1 MRLLLAVTLAPFALV
16 PQLPQAAE
24 KQAFAR
30 VLVVDGGGGGQYST
44 IQPAIDAALPGDTV
58 LVKGGTYPGF
68 QVVGKGLSLVGEF
81 GMSVT
86 CTSAVLVDGVPTG
99 QRVLLQNLTLRQT
112 VGPFIVGA
120 LRVRNSA
127 GGVRIESCIVEP
139 QMRIDALHVEG
150 SPDVLLRDTFVRGC
164 DGPNLSFSASAGNAV
179 TCAGST
185 VATYGSQFA
194 GGDGGGGDIQIGG
207 RGGDAWRQTSGELR
221 AVQTSF
227 TGGDGGESTDCLYGL
242 GGNGG
247 GGMLVTGASGR
258 AQASTF
264 AGGVGGLHPC
274 GYTGSNGPAL
284 QYSPLLFTP
293 AVPGPARTLSAPALV
308 RDGSDVT
315 FSMQGATGEAA
326 FLLVSGRDTRETS
339 SAYEGVLFARP
350 SYLLRLLVGTASGA
364 APLTHTWSIPD
375 ELIPPGLSST
385 FTAQVV
391 FQASNGAVTMSNPL
405 TMVVLDSSL

>member
-1 MRLLLAVTLAPFALV
+1 MRLLLALTLGPFALV
-16 PQLPQAAE
+16 PQLPQLAE

-30 VLVVDGGGGGQYST
+30 VLVVDGSGGGQYAT

-99 QRVLLQNLTLRQT
+99 QRVLLQNLTLRQS
-112 VGPFIVGA
+112 VGPFILGA

-127 GGVRIESCIVEP
+127 GGVRVESCIVEP

-150 SPDVLLRDTFVRGC
+150 SPDVLVRDTFVRGS
-164 DGPNLSFSASAGNAV
+164 DGPDLSFSANAGNAV
-179 TCAGST
+179 TCATSN

-221 AVQTSF
+221 AVQASF

-247 GGMLVTGASGR
+247 GGLLVTGTSGR
-258 AQASTF
+258 AQATTTTGG
-264 AGGVGGLHPC
+264 AGGFHAC
-274 GYTGSNGPAL
+274 GYTGADGL
-284 QYSPLLFTP
+284 GLVYSPLLFTP

-315 FSMQGATGEAA
+315 FSMQGAAGDAA
-326 FLLVSGRDTRETS
+326 FLLVSAHDTRETS
-339 SAYEGVLFARP
+339 SAYEGVLFAQP
-350 SYLLRLLVGTASGA
+350 AYLLRLLVGTSTGS
-364 APLTHTWSIPD
+364 APLTHTWPIPAD
-375 ELIPPGLSST
+375 LIPPGLSCT

-391 FQASNGAVTMSNPL
+391 FQASSGEVTMSNPL
-405 TMVVLDSSL
+405 TMVVLDGSL